1 MTHLSRPA
9 RSFGLKWLLLLLV
22 AAIVAGV
29 IWRLLAAGHGPGEG
43 MPSGRPGAHGM
54 MGGGAMLVHS
64 GVASTADVPVWLNA
78 LGTVI
83 PNASVTVTSRVDG
96 QLEQVFFTEGQK
108 VSAGQLLAQINPRSF
123 QATLNQYQGELS
135 ENQALLKSAELTL
148 ARYRKLAAQDAL
160 ARQDLHSQIATVG
173 SIAVPSPPIRRRSP
187 VRNSALNM
195 PDRRRSAGA
204 SACVRSIPAT
214 WFRVPAAPAW

>member
-43 MPSGRPGAHGM
+43 RPSGRPGVHGM
-54 MGGGAMLVHS
+54 MGGGATLVHS

-96 QLEQVFFTEGQK
+96 QLEQVFFTEG
-108 VSAGQLLAQINPRSF
+108 R
-123 QATLNQYQGELS
+123 
-135 ENQALLKSAELTL
+135 KSAP
-148 ARYRKLAAQDAL
+148 
-160 ARQDLHSQIATVG
+160 G
-173 SIAVPSPPIRRRSP
+173 SCWRRSI
-187 VRNSALNM
+187 RA
-195 PDRRRSAGA
+195 A
-204 SACVRSIPAT
+204 
-214 WFRVPAAPAW
+214 FRPR